1 MASYPPPNFIEPLS
15 VFNPLNWEVR
25 QTTLTTAIADLRYL
39 KFPVAQGL
47 ETLQDTITNGTAD
60 FAGNIIMSGTAL
72 TNYIEFPDSTK
83 QYTAP
88 VAPVNLLPLNNVW
101 TGTNDFN
108 NLGTGSLTSLA
119 VQPAS
124 SDSSTKIPTTAW
136 VQSVISAIPSPSATI
151 TGAIIPYAG
160 NSVPSGYLMCDGGSY
175 STTTYATLFAVIGY
189 TYGGTGG
196 SFSTPNLVNNYIQGS
211 STSTGASISGAF
223 SVSNNNIDFTTISP
237 TTIGTNL
244 PVVFNSPNGINDW
257 SYLKGTPSGD
267 GGANFWAPRT
277 NNTNKNG
284 SNLVNAFQTNIGVS
298 TPTPIVAKP
307 PSISMRY
314 LIKT

>member
-83 QYTAP
+83 QYSAP

-119 VQPAS
+119 VQPVS
-124 SDSSTKIPTTAW
+124 SDSSTKIPK
-136 VQSVISAIPSPSATI
+136 
-151 TGAIIPYAG
+151 
-160 NSVPSGYLMCDGGSY
+160 L
-175 STTTYATLFAVIGY
+175 L
-189 TYGGTGG
+189 
-196 SFSTPNLVNNYIQGS
+196 L
-211 STSTGASISGAF
+211 
-223 SVSNNNIDFTTISP
+223 
-237 TTIGTNL
+237 
-244 PVVFNSPNGINDW
+244 
-257 SYLKGTPSGD
+257 
-267 GGANFWAPRT
+267 
-277 NNTNKNG
+277 
-284 SNLVNAFQTNIGVS
+284 
-298 TPTPIVAKP
+298 
-307 PSISMRY
+307 
-314 LIKT
+314 